1 MAYTISQIYPNDQRT
16 LSKVDALLK
25 QEGIERDGNLD
36 YIAAM
41 FDEDY
46 NVIATGSCFGN
57 TLRCFAVSHTHQ
69 GEGLLNQI
77 ITHLIEAQYERG
89 NLHLF
94 LYTKT
99 GSAKFFSDLG
109 FYEIARVDG
118 TLVFMENLRDGFKS
132 YLRRL

>member
-57 TLRCFAVSHTHQ
+57 TLRCFAVSHAHQ

-77 ITHLIEAQYERG
+77 ITHLIEVQYERG

-99 GSAKFFSDLG
+99 ASAKFVPAF
-109 FYEIARVDG
+109 DG
-118 TLVFMENLRDGFKS
+118 RGVL
-132 YLRRL
+132 